1 METVLLP
8 ALLFVVAALYASV
21 GHGGASGYLAV
32 MALLSVAPE
41 SMRPAALLLNVLV
54 SGLALA
60 SFARQGHFRFALLWP
75 FALGAVPLAYLGGG
89 QTLPGEWYRPLV
101 GVILLYAAAALLLRP
116 PREREPRPLNPAV
129 GLPIGG
135 ALGYLSGLVGVGGGI
150 FLSPLML
157 FLGWGTARQVSGAA
171 AAFVLLNSLAG
182 LAGLGGLPALPGE
195 LWLWAAAAGAGGLLG
210 ATLGSTRLPRRAI
223 FAALA
228 AVLVVAGLKMLLS

>member
-1 METVLLP
+1 METTLLP

-21 GHGGASGYLAV
+21 GHGGASGYLAA

-54 SGLALA
+54 SGLALF

-75 FALGAVPLAYLGGG
+75 FALAAVPLAYLGGA

-101 GVILLYAAAALLLRP
+101 GAALLYAALTLLLRP
-116 PREREPRPLNPAV
+116 PRERTPRPLNPAV
-129 GLPIGG
+129 GLPVGG
-135 ALGYLSGLVGVGGGI
+135 ALGYLSGLLGVGGGI

-157 FLGWGTARQVSGAA
+157 FAGWGTARQVSAAA

-182 LAGLGGLPALPGE
+182 LAGLGVSALPEG
-195 LWLWAAAAGAGGLLG
+195 LWLWAVAAGAGGLLG
-210 ATLGSTRLPRRAI
+210 ATLGSRHLPRRAI